1 MTQLPPEY
9 ITPYIASNMFSILLS
24 VVAALSPQV
33 CRWVFV
39 AIFLGAGIFN
49 AFMAIRQPSMYVE
62 VYGPLAVLELYSS
75 FIYGLFSEYATAIL
89 LVIAAGQLVVGT
101 LLLVR
106 RRGRLFG
113 VGALG
118 GIIFLVAIAPLGVG
132 SAFPATLIMAAALF
146 VTWYRWLQ
154 TYRRRMFGRRP
165 LGG

>member
-1 MTQLPPEY
+1 MTQLPPDY
-9 ITPYIASNMFSILLS
+9 VVPYIGSNMFSILLS
-24 VVAALSPQV
+24 IVAALSPQV

-39 AIFLGAGIFN
+39 VMFLGAGIFN
-49 AFMAIRQPSMYVE
+49 AFMAIRQPSMYVD

-75 FIYGLFSEYATAIL
+75 FIYGLFSQYTTAIVL
-89 LVIAAGQLVVGT
+89 AIAAGQLVVGT
-101 LLLVR
+101 LLLTR
-106 RRGRLFG
+106 FG

-118 GIIFLVAIAPLGVG
+118 GIIFLVAIAPLGIG

-154 TYRRRMFGRRP
+154 TYRRRMFGRRLL